1 MQVGYAEHGGF
12 TYEYVF
18 GVEMWMDGS
27 SLRRMGM
34 GHVNG
39 MMGRARTAVLQ
50 RHGTESV
57 AWSGN
62 VRREGMKWGGGQ
74 SMVVAEVAGW
84 GIGAWEDGP

>member
-1 MQVGYAEHGGF
+1 
-12 TYEYVF
+12 
-18 GVEMWMDGS
+18 
-27 SLRRMGM
+27 
-34 GHVNG
+34 
-39 MMGRARTAVLQ
+39 MGRARTAVLQ

-84 GIGAWEDGP
+84 GIGAWEDRKDGIINEGDIEVAW